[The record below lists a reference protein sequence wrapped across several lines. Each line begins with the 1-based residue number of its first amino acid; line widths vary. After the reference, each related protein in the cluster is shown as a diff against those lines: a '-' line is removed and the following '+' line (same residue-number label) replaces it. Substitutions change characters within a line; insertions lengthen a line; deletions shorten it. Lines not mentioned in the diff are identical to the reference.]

1 MAIPLGLSLSKPCLR
16 VLRQPPR
23 QKLPFL
29 DVAVLENR
37 TMLESYELNRL
48 LARARGDDRILAVI
62 SFGSTVRGENTER
75 SDVDVCLVPWIGPPD
90 RRSLSELRIEYVGE
104 FDLDVQVF
112 PLLPLFVRSRVLRE
126 GSVLFNRD
134 DDALYEVAARTVRAF
149 EAFKPTYRAYLSE
162 VLRAGS

>member
-1 MAIPLGLSLSKPCLR
+1 
-16 VLRQPPR
+16 
-23 QKLPFL
+23 L
-29 DVAVLENR
+29 DAAVLESR